1 MGPIA
6 HWDDVGSRR
15 RDFGHIG
22 ASWADLGSASGSV
35 ATGVKRIRI
44 DPGKW
49 STPAHVELAEEEI
62 FYVLGGSGLSWQDGA
77 TYEVGRGDCLVHLV
91 EAEAHTLRAG
101 AEGLDVLAF
110 GQRALATTTRLPRT
124 GVAWVG
130 STWVEIG
137 RGRHPFDQEAAAGPP
152 VVGEPGPRPP
162 RIVALDDVVSEERW
176 GGATVRDLGRAA
188 GSRRTGLRH
197 VVLAA
202 GAEGAPPHCH
212 SEEEE
217 LFVVLAG
224 TGTCVLGDEEL
235 GVRAGSVVSR
245 PAATAVAHSFRAGEP
260 GLTYLAFGTREPG
273 DIVFFPR
280 DREVSLRGVGVR
292 FRLPG

>member
-1 MGPIA
+1 MGSIA
-6 HWDDVGSRR
+6 HWDDVGPLR

-35 ATGVKRIRI
+35 ATGVKRICI
-44 DPGKW
+44 DPGTW

-77 TYEVGRGDCLVHLV
+77 TYEVGEGDCLVHLA

-110 GQRALATTTRLPRT
+110 GQRALATATRLPRAR
-124 GVAWVG
+124 VAWVG

-137 RGRHPFDQEAAAGPP
+137 RGGHPYEQEAAAGPP
-152 VVGEPGPRPP
+152 EVGEPRPRPT
-162 RIVALDDVVSEERW
+162 RIVALDGVASQERW

-188 GSRRTGLRH
+188 GSRRIGLRH
-197 VVLAA
+197 VVLGA

-212 SEEEE
+212 SAEEEI
-217 LFVVLAG
+217 FVVLAG
-224 TGTCVLGDEEL
+224 TGTCALGDEEL

-245 PAATAVAHSFRAGEP
+245 PAATAVAHSFRAGES

-273 DIVFFPR
+273 DIAWFPR
-280 DREVSLRGVGVR
+280 TREVSIRGVGVR
-292 FRLPG
+292 FQVPA